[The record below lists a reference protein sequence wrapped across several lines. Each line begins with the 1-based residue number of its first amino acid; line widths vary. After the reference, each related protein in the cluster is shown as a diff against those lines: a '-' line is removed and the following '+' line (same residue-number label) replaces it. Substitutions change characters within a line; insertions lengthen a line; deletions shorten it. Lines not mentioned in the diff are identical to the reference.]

1 MKNPLKGS
9 TQMYDINQDLDYFTR
24 EEFACQYTGENEIS
38 DRLLLKLDLLRAR
51 CGFPFVITS
60 GYRSKE
66 HNEELMKKGYPASK
80 TTTHMYGVACDI
92 ACDNSKHRFEIIKA
106 LLNVGITRIG
116 VNKTFIH
123 CDVSTQYGKPNNVIW
138 TY

>member
-1 MKNPLKGS
+1 
-9 TQMYDINQDLDYFTR
+9 MYKFFKLSEFDCPKRPNSGEKFMNKKFVQLLD
-24 EEFACQYTGENEIS
+24 
-38 DRLLLKLDLLRAR
+38 DAR
-51 CGFPFVITS
+51 SQCDFPWHITS